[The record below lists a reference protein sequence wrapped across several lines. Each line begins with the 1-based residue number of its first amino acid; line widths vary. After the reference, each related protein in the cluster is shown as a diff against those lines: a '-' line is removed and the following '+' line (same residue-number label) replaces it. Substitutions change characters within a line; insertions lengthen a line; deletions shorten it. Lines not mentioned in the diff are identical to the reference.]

1 MNDSIFKEKAKHL
14 SLPLDSRQRMEDS
27 QEVFIS
33 TTPEEKLIHP
43 REIKDLRRKLL
54 SWYRHNCR
62 DLPWR
67 RISDSYPIWISEIML
82 QQTQVQTVIP
92 YFIRFMN
99 SYPTIIDLANANTQ
113 SLLNHWAGLGYY
125 SRAKNLKKAA
135 KIIIKIHEGCLPN
148 TYQDL
153 IQLPGIGHY
162 TASAILSIAFK
173 KPYIAL
179 DGNLIR
185 VLSRLFKLKG
195 DITKTLFQRSLS
207 RYGQQLID
215 ELQPGEFNQALMDLG
230 SSICLPRKP
239 RCLVCPWES
248 RCRSK
253 RAGMQEKIPEKKKN
267 LKVSVSNEFAVVII
281 HRGRTLIRKR
291 SHSRLLQDMWEFP
304 TGQIDQEESEDFL
317 EKRIWSEFGLKISSP
332 NLLTNLKHSIT
343 NRAINLQ
350 IYRANLKSPK
360 VFDRSRITGKW
371 IFISQIKKYP
381 LTAATSKIVDLLR
394 ESSC

>member
-125 SRAKNLKKAA
+125 SRAKNLKKTAV
-135 KIIIKIHEGCLPN
+135 KIIKDYNGRLPN
-148 TYQDL
+148 
-153 IQLPGIGHY
+153 
-162 TASAILSIAFK
+162 SIEELK
-173 KPYIAL
+173 KLLTP
-179 DGNLIR
+179 
-185 VLSRLFKLKG
+185 
-195 DITKTLFQRSLS
+195 
-207 RYGQQLID
+207 
-215 ELQPGEFNQALMDLG
+215 
-230 SSICLPRKP
+230 
-239 RCLVCPWES
+239 
-248 RCRSK
+248 
-253 RAGMQEKIPEKKKN
+253 
-267 LKVSVSNEFAVVII
+267 LKVISSNFWLV
-281 HRGRTLIRKR
+281 
-291 SHSRLLQDMWEFP
+291 
-304 TGQIDQEESEDFL
+304 
-317 EKRIWSEFGLKISSP
+317 RIMGLKP
-332 NLLTNLKHSIT
+332 TK
-343 NRAINLQ
+343 
-350 IYRANLKSPK
+350 
-360 VFDRSRITGKW
+360 
-371 IFISQIKKYP
+371 
-381 LTAATSKIVDLLR
+381 
-394 ESSC
+394 

>member
-1 MNDSIFKEKAKHL
+1 
-14 SLPLDSRQRMEDS
+14 
-27 QEVFIS
+27 
-33 TTPEEKLIHP
+33 
-43 REIKDLRRKLL
+43 
-54 SWYRHNCR
+54 
-62 DLPWR
+62 
-67 RISDSYPIWISEIML
+67 
-82 QQTQVQTVIP
+82 
-92 YFIRFMN
+92 
-99 SYPTIIDLANANTQ
+99 
-113 SLLNHWAGLGYY
+113 
-125 SRAKNLKKAA
+125 
-135 KIIIKIHEGCLPN
+135 
-148 TYQDL
+148 
-153 IQLPGIGHY
+153 
-162 TASAILSIAFK
+162 
-173 KPYIAL
+173 
-179 DGNLIR
+179 
-185 VLSRLFKLKG
+185 
-195 DITKTLFQRSLS
+195 
-207 RYGQQLID
+207 
-215 ELQPGEFNQALMDLG
+215 
-230 SSICLPRKP
+230 
-239 RCLVCPWES
+239 
-248 RCRSK
+248 
-253 RAGMQEKIPEKKKN
+253 MQEKIPEKKKN